1 MGHWTSVAPTP
12 LLQPVT
18 SLPVGFWASAVGHL
32 VEGGERCE
40 HAALVRLHD
49 VSVLD
54 HLVQDDVD
62 SVQVEH
68 DLMTTS
74 SQRNT
79 HTHTNTPDVYVSDR
93 KCWLIVMVTDSR
105 WERIRPVHSVETNT
119 DTVIRLEDE
128 QDNKRDAATIRCIQ
142 THHPAEVFIQNL
154 HEVMNQ
160 LVDGQLVLRRQTLS
174 EYFHFMPHLICKPKS
189 HWQWTT
195 SSVQNPREEKRYNYK
210 KSILNHFLCKNVSHF
225 YFLIMRQEPKTKRFS
240 IVWLLMK
247 KRLQEIKEKH
257 PKIQWCDDSSSC
269 NNRCR
274 LRLLDISELSAACTS
289 QIQLYV

>member
-105 WERIRPVHSVETNT
+105 WERIHPVHSVETNR